1 MTDRTNMLDMITVTC
16 LATESGNCCTICS
29 AIGHSSAAIKQ
40 SSSAIESGS
49 SAIEDYRHSLGL
61 RLLRVVEVEVGA
73 EAGVAGI

>member
-1 MTDRTNMLDMITVTC
+1 MTDRTNVLVKITVTC

-29 AIGHSSAAIKQ
+29 AIGHSHAAIKQ

-49 SAIEDYRHSLGL
+49 SAIEDHRHSLGL